1 MGVYIL
7 FGMQT
12 ACMMERNTIINRM
25 IRCVAGFALLLA
37 MAAPVAAGPFITI
50 DSIDSTSR
58 FPLIDLFITV
68 RGVDN
73 APLPDIDESSIVLY
87 EDGFRVNYL
96 RIQPPQG
103 MKEYIYFVYSVDS
116 SKSVSPK
123 GLAQLKKAAKDIV
136 QHADADDM
144 FAIYRFNDDV
154 RMLNAFTSNRSEL
167 AKSLEGINRH
177 GSKTKLYASIYDSID
192 LLSQVDTDRRAV
204 IVFTDGIDEGSGV
217 SADDVI
223 QFAKE
228 KSIPV
233 YFVSLKSKRI
243 QTIARIAKLTGG
255 KLVCSSS
262 TDDIAGMYAFIR
274 GMLHTKRVVQYRSSI
289 MPDNADHTVELRLKY
304 DGIRD
309 RAVSGFKAEKK
320 MKYFEFSPLYQ
331 ILVAAVLIVLLGLSA
346 ACCVVLIRRSRAVAA
361 AKMPPVP
368 EIAPAVQ
375 NLTSEYIRAI
385 RRDEREKKQHARL
398 ITPQDPEYVYAKAWL
413 VQKDGPEAGR
423 KFPIYWEE
431 LFMGRDEENA
441 IVVKDD
447 AVSQKHAKIKDI
459 RGACYLFDL
468 ASDNGTYLN
477 GKKLLRPKPLYDWD
491 EIKIGRTLFIFR
503 GSKIA

>member
-12 ACMMERNTIINRM
+12 DCMVERNTIINRM

-346 ACCVVLIRRSRAVAA
+346 ACCGAYPQKQGGCCGEVA
-361 AKMPPVP
+361 VP

-385 RRDEREKKQHARL
+385 RRDEREKQHARL
-398 ITPQDPEYVYAKAWL
+398 ITPQDPEYVCEAWL
-413 VQKDGPEAGR
+413 VQKDIPKPAESSRSTGR
-423 KFPIYWEE
+423 NYLWE
-431 LFMGRDEENA
+431 GRRNA

-447 AVSQKHAKIKDI
+447 AAQKHAKIKDI
-459 RGACYLFDL
+459 RGAC
-468 ASDNGTYLN
+468 
-477 GKKLLRPKPLYDWD
+477 
-491 EIKIGRTLFIFR
+491 
-503 GSKIA
+503 